1 MSKTTRALPPA
12 AAVPAARYEVATRA
26 GRITAAAA
34 VVAGLVLVLLPF
46 WGSTADARFVI
57 EFICYVVLAQMWN
70 LLAGYGGLVSIGQ
83 QGFVGLGAYAI
94 LVLAQHWGVNPFWSI
109 PISGIAVALV
119 AVPVAK
125 LVMRLRG
132 GYFAVG
138 TWVVAEVMRISF
150 SNLSVL
156 GGGSG
161 QSLTVMTQIER
172 GTRENIT
179 YWIACALLIATIGG
193 MVALLRSRFGL
204 ALMAVRDSEAAAES
218 QGIDVA
224 AMKFRVF
231 VLAAFG
237 CGLVGALYYLSVL
250 RVAPNASFDLNWV
263 VVAIFIVVIGGIG
276 TIEGPLVGAAVF
288 FVLRWLL
295 ADYGGVYW
303 IALGV
308 VAIGVMVLFP
318 KGLWGVVRGR
328 TGIDL
333 FPLQM
338 RLAIG
343 RADRVP
349 AAASADRRPSPAP
362 PHRDG
367 APAATVTAL
376 RTPRN

>member
-1 MSKTTRALPPA
+1 MSKTPDLRSA
-12 AAVPAARYEVATRA
+12 AAPHARYEVATRA
-26 GRITAAAA
+26 GRVTAVAA
-34 VVAGLVLVLLPF
+34 VILGLALVLLPF
-46 WGSTADARFVI
+46 WGDAADARFVI
-57 EFICYVVLAQMWN
+57 EIICYVVLAQMWN

-94 LVLAQHWGVNPFWSI
+94 LVFAQHWGLNPFWSI
-109 PISGIAVALV
+109 PISGIVVALF
-119 AVPVAK
+119 AVPIAK

-172 GTRENIT
+172 ATRENLT
-179 YWIACALLIATIGG
+179 YWIACVLLIATIGG
-193 MVALLRSRFGL
+193 MYALLRSRFGL

-218 QGIDVA
+218 QGIDVG

-231 VLAAFG
+231 VLSAFG

-250 RVAPNASFDLNWV
+250 RVAPNAAFDLNWV

-288 FVLRWLL
+288 FFLRWLL
-295 ADYGGVYW
+295 ADYGSYYW

-308 VAIGVMVLFP
+308 VAIAVMVLFP
-318 KGLWGVVRGR
+318 KGLWGMVRGR

-338 RLAIG
+338 RFVTG
-343 RADRVP
+343 PADRLSDVEP
-349 AAASADRRPSPAP
+349 THPRSP
-362 PHRDG
+362 RT
-367 APAATVTAL
+367 PAATPTLNDGRPSASA
-376 RTPRN
+376 PRSPRS